1 MEPPKF
7 SAVRATR
14 LSFYDETLGR
24 IALPGDDLVVTR
36 GVGSGLTRRAGDPP
50 DKFWAI
56 GDRGPN
62 FKVPFGIKH
71 YGLKHLTPL
80 AEVEGVKIMPFPD
93 IGPAISELRLE
104 NDRIICVRTLPLRDT
119 NNHAISGL
127 PFANG
132 RGESTVDLN
141 GDLLP
146 ANPSGADT
154 EGIAAMAD
162 GTFWVADEYGPS
174 LLHVAE
180 DGTVLVRWVPEG
192 SGHLFKGAGYPIVE
206 ALPSIAARRQFN
218 RGFEAVT
225 LSVDEAWLYVAFQ
238 SPLAHPDE
246 DAHRKSRHVRIWK
259 LSAQSGAV
267 SAQFLYPLDK
277 PSSFRRDNALSKV
290 HASDLKVSEFV
301 TIGPDRL
308 LVLERGSATTKFYTI
323 TLDADFAVNVAHL
336 SLDTRPTIE
345 NLSAA
350 RQIGGDV
357 PQLVKT
363 LIFSTDD
370 CPEMDADLEGVI
382 MLSPHSLLIVNDS
395 DFGVEGAST
404 HFWRVDL
411 PTDL

>member
-1 MEPPKF
+1 MEPAKF
-7 SAVRATR
+7 SAVRVTR
-14 LSFYDETLGR
+14 LSFCDETLGR
-24 IALPGDDLVVTR
+24 IALPGGDLVVTR

-50 DKFWAI
+50 GKIWAI

-62 FKVPFGIKH
+62 FKVPFGITH
-71 YGLKHLTPL
+71 YGLKHLAPL

-104 NDRIICVRTLPLRDT
+104 DDRITCLRTLPLRDT

-162 GTFWVADEYGPS
+162 GTFWVADEYGPT
-174 LLHVAE
+174 LMHVAE

-225 LSVDEAWLYVAFQ
+225 LSADEAWLFVAFQ

-246 DAHRKSRHVRIWK
+246 NAHRKSRHVRIWK
-259 LSAQSGAV
+259 LSTQSGAV
-267 SAQFLYPLDK
+267 SAQFLYPLDE
-277 PSSFRRDNALSKV
+277 PSSFRRDNALGKV

-308 LVLERGSATTKFYTI
+308 LVLERGSATTKLYTI

-336 SLDTRPTIE
+336 SLDTRPTLE

-370 CPEMDADLEGVI
+370 FPEMDADLEGVV
-382 MLSPHSLLIVNDS
+382 MLSPRSLLIVNDN
-395 DFGVEGAST
+395 DFGVEGVNT